1 MRNLFFKGFAA
12 ITMGLT
18 MTACMQEF
26 DYEEQEQQASL
37 NNAQQTLGFYIPAN
51 QDWVMST
58 NVNVNIPVNFE
69 DGKSYTVKVYSNDPL
84 MDGKGYVLAK
94 ETVANGQNF
103 TATFRAPSY
112 KHAYSIGI
120 TNSEGG
126 TMYRTAY
133 LEDGQLTEFVEDKPI
148 EIDGEEVS
156 TSRTRAITVNGDTYS
171 TFNFPTIDELTA
183 AFPKAADIPSSAL
196 EIADLTGNLYFV
208 YKDNNTGRN
217 YKVTKPGSISIGG
230 SWDND
235 KDKSKA
241 NNVYVNVDGN
251 VTISRN
257 GSEYINLYIIKG
269 NVTLDSNFGQCG
281 GLISVAAGATLNDS
295 RKELAHN
302 GGIKLYNKGTVNAT
316 NSSEGYD
323 INNNAAFYNEGTC
336 NISGPMKYS
345 AGAGN
350 TSFFINMGDDAKL
363 SAPSMTLNSTCHFYS
378 GGTVNIAGETKVTQA
393 GIVWIN
399 NGHYTTNT
407 MVFSAKN
414 GTFYN
419 YCQLIVKDQ
428 CNFTDG
434 LFNMMQGSYAEI
446 NRAVF
451 NNFRV
456 NMYNASGFNV
466 KNGSKWGRQGADF
479 IGAHEMQGFV
489 ASDNNAK
496 CFVRLAGETQVPA
509 YKGYAFNVQGANL
522 TLAYQSMKFY
532 KGFNSIDLYSTYD
545 NVSYWSETTAEQLA
559 ANQDEDK
566 TWNLHNVT
574 KIVTGDDF
582 KNVTAETKTGQC
594 SATWTVPGEP
604 SITEENQTW
613 TYAFEDNK
621 TKCDFDLNDVVLQVR
636 VSETDDTK
644 LIVKLVAAGCEYD
657 NYVWLGETPIVWDNK
672 AEVHEAFGVAHGVMV
687 NTGNNKG
694 VDMPVVE
701 TTIDKPNNFDFQN
714 ADFKIRPFRINSNPN
729 DEDNATSD
737 DITIVKE
744 GVSTGLWGPLGL
756 AIPAKWKWPK
766 ERYTVNYA
774 YPEFTDWG
782 KEPDLTL
789 RADEAGWY
797 ENPTSGLV
805 YGD

>member
-1 MRNLFFKGFAA
+1 MRKYLFNGLAALAMGFA
-12 ITMGLT
+12 
-18 MTACMQEF
+18 MTACTQDF
-26 DYEEQEQQASL
+26 NYEEQEQQVSL

-51 QDWVMST
+51 QDWVMT
-58 NVNVNIPVNFE
+58 NTVSANIPINIE
-69 DGKSYTVKVYSNDPL
+69 DGETYTVKVYSNDPL
-84 MDGKGYVLAK
+84 MDAKGYVLAK

-103 TATFRAPSY
+103 TTTFRAPSY

-120 TNSEGG
+120 TNSKGG

-133 LEDGQLTEFVEDKPI
+133 LENGQLTEFVEDQPI
-148 EIDGEEVS
+148 EIDEEQVNA
-156 TSRTRAITVNGDTYS
+156 SRTRAITVKGNTYD
-171 TFNFPTIDELTA
+171 TFNFPTDEELAA
-183 AFPKAADIPSSAL
+183 AFPTEDDIPVSAL
-196 EIADLTGNLYFV
+196 EIAELTGNLYFV
-208 YKDNNTGRN
+208 YKDNSTGRN

-230 SWDND
+230 TWDND

-241 NNVYVNVDGN
+241 NNVYVNVDGD

-257 GSEYINLYIIKG
+257 GAEYINLYIING

-479 IGAHEMQGFV
+479 IGTHQMQGFI
-489 ASDNNAK
+489 ASDDNAR
-496 CFVRLAGETQVPA
+496 CFVRLGGETMVPA

-532 KGFNSIDLYSTYD
+532 KGFNEINMYSAYD
-545 NVSYWSETTAEQLA
+545 NVSYWSETNAEQLA
-559 ANQDEDK
+559 QNGDEDK

-574 KIVTGDDF
+574 NIVTGNDF
-582 KNVTAETKTGQC
+582 ESVKAETKTSEC
-594 SATWTVPGEP
+594 SATWTTPGDPGIE
-604 SITEENQTW
+604 EENSSW

-621 TKCDFDLNDVVLQVR
+621 TRCDFDLNDVVIQVR
-636 VSETDDTK
+636 ESEADDTK

-657 NYVWLGETPIVWDNK
+657 NYVWLGDNQITWDGK

-694 VDMPVVE
+694 VDMPAVE
-701 TTIDKPNNFDFQN
+701 TTIDKPDNFDPQN
-714 ADFKIRPFRINSNPN
+714 ADFKIRPFRINSDPS
-729 DEDNATSD
+729 DEANATSD
-737 DITIVKE
+737 YITIVKE
-744 GVSTGLWGPLGL
+744 GVNTGLWGPLGL

-766 ERYTVNYA
+766 ERYTINYA

-782 KEPDLTL
+782 KTSDLTL
-789 RADEAGWY
+789 RADESGWY
-797 ENPTSGLV
+797 DNPTSGLV
-805 YGD
+805 YGE

>member
-1 MRNLFFKGFAA
+1 
-12 ITMGLT
+12 
-18 MTACMQEF
+18 
-26 DYEEQEQQASL
+26 
-37 NNAQQTLGFYIPAN
+37 
-51 QDWVMST
+51 
-58 NVNVNIPVNFE
+58 
-69 DGKSYTVKVYSNDPL
+69 
-84 MDGKGYVLAK
+84 
-94 ETVANGQNF
+94 
-103 TATFRAPSY
+103 
-112 KHAYSIGI
+112 
-120 TNSEGG
+120 
-126 TMYRTAY
+126 MYRTAY
-133 LEDGQLTEFVEDKPI
+133 LENGQLTEFVEDQPI
-148 EIDGEEVS
+148 EIDEEQVNA
-156 TSRTRAITVNGDTYS
+156 SRTRAIIVKGNTYD
-171 TFNFPTIDELTA
+171 TFNFPTDEELAA
-183 AFPKAADIPSSAL
+183 AFPTEDDIPASAL
-196 EIADLTGNLYFV
+196 EIAELTGNLYFV
-208 YKDNNTGRN
+208 YKDNSTGRN

-230 SWDND
+230 SWNNDND
-235 KDKSKA
+235 KTKA
-241 NNVYVNVDGN
+241 NNVYVNVDGD

-257 GSEYINLYIIKG
+257 GAEYINLYIING

-479 IGAHEMQGFV
+479 IGTHQMQGFI
-489 ASDNNAK
+489 ASDDNAR

-509 YKGYAFNVQGANL
+509 YTGYAFNVQGANL

-532 KGFNSIDLYSTYD
+532 KGFNSIDLYSSYD

-559 ANQDEDK
+559 ANQDGDK

-621 TKCDFDLNDVVLQVR
+621 TKCDFDLNDVVIQVR
-636 VSETDDTK
+636 ESEADDTK

-657 NYVWLGETPIVWDNK
+657 NYVWLGDNQITWDGK
-672 AEVHEAFGVAHGVMV
+672 AEVHDAFGVAHGVMV

-694 VDMPVVE
+694 VDMPAVE
-701 TTIDKPNNFDFQN
+701 TTIDKPDNFDPQN

-729 DEDNATSD
+729 DENNATSD
-737 DITIVKE
+737 YITIVKE

-766 ERYTVNYA
+766 ERYTVNYV

-782 KEPDLTL
+782 KTSDLTL
-789 RADEAGWY
+789 RADKSGWY
-797 ENPTSGLV
+797 DNPTSGLV

>member
-1 MRNLFFKGFAA
+1 MKKYLLNGFAFL
-12 ITMGLT
+12 TMGVA
-18 MTACMQEF
+18 MTSCMKEVNV
-26 DYEEQEQQASL
+26 EVQEQQASL
-37 NNAQQTLGFYIPAN
+37 DNAQQTLGFYIPAN
-51 QDWVMST
+51 QDWVMT
-58 NVNVNIPVNFE
+58 NTVSANIPINIE
-69 DGKSYTVKVYSNDPL
+69 DGETYTVKVYSNDPL
-84 MDGKGYVLAK
+84 MDAKGYVLAK

-103 TATFRAPSY
+103 TTTFRAPSY

-120 TNSEGG
+120 TNSKGG

-133 LEDGQLTEFVEDKPI
+133 LENGQLTEFVEDQPI
-148 EIDGEEVS
+148 EIDEEQVNA
-156 TSRTRAITVNGDTYS
+156 SRTRAITVKGNTYD
-171 TFNFPTIDELTA
+171 TFNFPTDEELAA
-183 AFPKAADIPSSAL
+183 AFPTEDDIPASAL
-196 EIADLTGNLYFV
+196 EIAELTGNLYFV
-208 YKDNNTGRN
+208 YKDNSTGRN

-230 SWDND
+230 TWDND

-241 NNVYVNVDGN
+241 NNVYVNVDGD

-257 GSEYINLYIIKG
+257 GAEYINLYIING

-407 MVFSAKN
+407 MVFSAHN
-414 GTFYN
+414 GTFHN
-419 YCQLIVKDQ
+419 YCQLIVKDN
-428 CNFTDG
+428 CSFLDG
-434 LFNMMQGSYAEI
+434 KFNMMNNSYAEFGT
-446 NRAVF
+446 ALF
-451 NNFRV
+451 NNFHV
-456 NMYNASGFNV
+456 VMGNNSGINI
-466 KNGSKWGRQGADF
+466 KNGSKWGRQGAG
-479 IGAHEMQGFV
+479 ILQGFY
-489 ASDNNAK
+489 AKDDNAQV
-496 CFVRLAGETQVPA
+496 FVRLGGQTFVPDH
-509 YKGYAFNVQGANL
+509 KGSAFHVSGAKL
-522 TLAYQSMKFY
+522 VLAYENIKFY
-532 KGFNSIDLYSTYD
+532 SNYNELGLYSTYSGI
-545 NVSYWSETTAEQLA
+545 NYWGESTAESLQKA
-559 ANQDEDK
+559 KSENT
-566 TWNLHNVT
+566 TWNTHNVT
-574 KIVTGDDF
+574 TFITGDYF
-582 KNVTAETKTGQC
+582 SSVKVQPVEGQC
-594 SATWTVPGEP
+594 SANWTVPGVQT
-604 SITEENQTW
+604 ITEENQTW

-621 TKCDFDLNDVVLQVR
+621 TKCDFDLNDVVIQVR
-636 VSETDDTK
+636 ESEADDTK

-657 NYVWLGETPIVWDNK
+657 NYVWLGENQITWDGK
-672 AEVHEAFGVAHGVMV
+672 AEVHDAFGVAHGVMV

-694 VDMPVVE
+694 VDMPAVE
-701 TTIDKPNNFDFQN
+701 TTIDKPEGFDFQN

-737 DITIVKE
+737 YITIVKE
-744 GVSTGLWGPLGL
+744 GVNTGLWGPLGL

-774 YPEFTDWG
+774 YPQFTDWG

-797 ENPTSGLV
+797 ESPTSGLV
-805 YGD
+805 YGE